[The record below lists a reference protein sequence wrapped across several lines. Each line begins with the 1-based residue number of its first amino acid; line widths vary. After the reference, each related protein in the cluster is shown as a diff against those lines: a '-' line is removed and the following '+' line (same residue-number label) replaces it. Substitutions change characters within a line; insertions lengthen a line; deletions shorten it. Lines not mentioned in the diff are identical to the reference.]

1 MGKVPCWAPEL
12 RLPTQEW
19 EDGEALSLG
28 SQQAF
33 LEAFGTQGRHRIFPQ
48 NVAS

>member
-19 EDGEALSLG
+19 EGEEALSLG
-28 SQQAF
+28 SLQAF
-33 LEAFGTQGRHRIFPQ
+33 LEASGTQGRHQVFPQ